1 MRNIEMIIMKSI
13 LHKITTQEQQNQEG
27 RDIGLHG
34 NRTPARHLGCDVG
47 HGIRIQ
53 RGENHRRSGVCGSCT
68 YVREHTAE
76 DKCIELYGI
85 PEREEHADDL

>member
-1 MRNIEMIIMKSI
+1 MPVPYRIHTQISKKEIIRTAEARCS
-13 LHKITTQEQQNQEG
+13 G
-27 RDIGLHG
+27 DIKYI
-34 NRTPARHLGCDVG
+34 VQ
-47 HGIRIQ
+47 IQ